1 MKVFITSSWPCLY
14 PIKYIQNK
22 TQLYFQTFPVCFDV
36 FYGVLKLGLRLFI
49 FYLKVRESQSIAN
62 KLDGKLRE
70 LNIKYV
76 YIHQRQPGPD
86 NDFDMHPN

>member
-1 MKVFITSSWPCLY
+1 M
-14 PIKYIQNK
+14 
-22 TQLYFQTFPVCFDV
+22 

-49 FYLKVRESQSIAN
+49 FYFEVRESQSIAN

-76 YIHQRQPGPD
+76 YIHQRAGPGQD
-86 NDFDMHPN
+86 NDFDMHPK